1 MDADLEI
8 AVILRLTLAVLLCR
22 CDKRIKTITIVA
34 VTRSVLQKSQMS
46 HIDVKNFYFSYAP
59 RSARETG
66 IWTLSNLNF
75 SVEAGGFL
83 GIVGESGSGKSTLIR
98 NLCGLLP
105 ITEGHVHIDGCN
117 LASLSAREMIDL
129 RRKIQLIYQNPRR
142 SFDPRMRIGRSISQ
156 PIRSLEKRTPSDEE
170 LANLLASVG
179 LQAEHLNRFPHELS
193 GGQLQRIA
201 IARALSV
208 RPGILLAD
216 EPTSALDVS
225 VQAQALK
232 MIAELREQLK
242 LTVVLVSHDLA
253 VVGRVTD
260 SIIVLKDGVIVEAG
274 NTANVLLNPQH
285 AYTQKLAEAAAV
297 VSL

>member
-1 MDADLEI
+1 MPL
-8 AVILRLTLAVLLCR
+8 
-22 CDKRIKTITIVA
+22 
-34 VTRSVLQKSQMS
+34 
-46 HIDVKNFYFSYAP
+46 IDVKNFYFSYAP
-59 RSARETG
+59 RAARETG
-66 IWTLSNLNF
+66 AWTLSDLNF

-105 ITEGHVHIDGCN
+105 VTKGDVQIAGRN
-117 LASLSAREMIDL
+117 LAALSSREMLEL
-129 RRKIQLIYQNPRR
+129 RRDIQLIYQNPKR
-142 SFDPRMRIGRSISQ
+142 SFDPRMKIGMSISQ
-156 PIRSLEKRTPSDEE
+156 PIRSLEKRVPSDEE
-170 LANLLASVG
+170 LTSLLAHVG
-179 LQAEHLNRFPHELS
+179 LQTEHLNRFPHELS
-193 GGQLQRIA
+193 GGQLQRVA

-208 RPGILLAD
+208 KPSILLAD

-232 MIAELREQLK
+232 LIAELREQLN

-260 SIIVLKDGVIVEAG
+260 NIIVLKDGVIVEAG
-274 NTANVLLNPQH
+274 NTANVLLHPRH